1 MVILQAIVSL
11 LSKLTGKVLNAIFGW
26 AVIALFGRSSQKQQ
40 MLLTGLV
47 GAAAAWPLLLT
58 GIAFPKVAALVL
70 AFVPFS
76 SRMPSLAMR
85 LLWMALALA
94 VPIAVGLVVASK
106 APPGSPR
113 ESFAKR
119 VWRGFPITV
128 GIAGAFLLMFIVV
141 PALRLRSMVRGRQ
154 DEHVPMLTTGAG
166 YERVAA
172 MIDEILQ
179 RHGLDAKRTTPAW
192 WLMAPARI
200 LGTLGGAALR
210 GFMPA
215 ELAYWLGPQLELALY
230 PSDLLIRG
238 AKAKAAW
245 AHGVLA
251 EGLTRGPGLQTLDPR
266 AQEIEQEIRRVWA
279 ELESSG
285 SATAPQQD
293 PARDPRQSTP
303 LARLG
308 EIAQALGKV
317 PVPYDDWQVLY
328 RETVQLDRALHGE
341 AQLLDSIL
349 SQRPRRDTRSY
360 RRRIT
365 LSYGTRVS
373 S

>member
-1 MVILQAIVSL
+1 MVIIQALFSF
-11 LSKLTGKVLNAIFGW
+11 LSKMAGKVLNAIFGW
-26 AVIALFGRSSQKQQ
+26 AVVALFGRSSSKQQ

-47 GAAAAWPLLLT
+47 GAAAAWPLLLA

-76 SRMPSLAMR
+76 SRIPSLAVR
-85 LLWMALALA
+85 VAWMVLSLA

-119 VWRGFPITV
+119 VWRGFPITA
-128 GIAGAFLLMFIVV
+128 GIAGAFSLMFIVV
-141 PALRLRSMVRGRQ
+141 PALRVISMVRGRQ

-166 YERVAA
+166 YDRVAT

-179 RHGLDAKRTTPAW
+179 RHGLQAKRTTPSW
-192 WLMAPARI
+192 WLMAPSRI
-200 LGTLGGAALR
+200 LGALGGASLR

-215 ELAYWLGPQLELALY
+215 ELAYWLGPDLELALY

-251 EGLTRGPGLQTLDPR
+251 EGLTHGPGLQTLDAK

-279 ELESSG
+279 ELDKGERTNASTKES
-285 SATAPQQD
+285 
-293 PARDPRQSTP
+293 ARHRDQSSL

-308 EIAQALGKV
+308 EIAQSLGKIA
-317 PVPYDDWQVLY
+317 VPYDDWQVLY

-349 SQRPRRDTRSY
+349 TQEPPVRSH
-360 RRRIT
+360 
-365 LSYGTRVS
+365 VAAK
-373 S
+373 

>member
-26 AVIALFGRSSQKQQ
+26 AVVALFGRSSPKQQ

-47 GAAAAWPLLLT
+47 GAAAAWPLLLA

-76 SRMPSLAMR
+76 KHLPSLAVR
-85 LLWMALALA
+85 LVWLALALA
-94 VPIAVGLVVASK
+94 VPVAVGLVVASK

-113 ESFAKR
+113 ESFARR

-128 GIAGAFLLMFIVV
+128 GIAGAFLLMFLVV
-141 PALRLRSMVRGRQ
+141 PALRVLSMVRGRQ

-166 YERVAA
+166 YDRVAS

-179 RHGLDAKRTTPAW
+179 RHGLEAKRTTPSW
-192 WLMAPARI
+192 WLMAPSRI
-200 LGTLGGAALR
+200 LGALGGAALR
-210 GFMPA
+210 GFMPE
-215 ELAYWLGPQLELALY
+215 ELAYWLGPGLELALY

-251 EGLTRGPGLQTLDPR
+251 EGLTRGPGLQTLDAK
-266 AQEIEQEIRRVWA
+266 AQEVEQAIRRVWA
-279 ELESSG
+279 ELDKADQPNAFSWD
-285 SATAPQQD
+285 A
-293 PARDPRQSTP
+293 ARERAALLP
-303 LARLG
+303 RLG
-308 EIAQALGKV
+308 DIALSLAKIA
-317 PVPYDDWQVLY
+317 VPYDDWQVLY
-328 RETVQLDRALHGE
+328 RETLQLDRALHAK

-349 SQRPRRDTRSY
+349 SQSPAAARAPQLPPPLSRSQVAA
-360 RRRIT
+360 R
-365 LSYGTRVS
+365 
-373 S
+373 